1 MSLWHIAWSYLWNRK
16 FTTCLTILSVAL
28 SVGLISSVLSLRE
41 ELEKR
46 FAEEGQAFDLV
57 VGPKGSPLQLVLGSV
72 YFLDSAIGRTP
83 LHVYEMLRKDSEF
96 VEAAFP
102 IGLGDTYGGF
112 RIVGTSRELL
122 DHEWVGFSGDVRKP
136 FALQD
141 GEYFESTREAVV
153 GSVAAR
159 QLGLQIGDEFE
170 SIHGSFAISE
180 DLREFDHA
188 DHPYTV
194 VGILKPSGSPFDRA
208 IYCSIESIWDAHG
221 HADDEEHGEDDHGD
235 EDMDEHAHE
244 EGDGHAHEEGDGH
257 AHDKDDDHTE
267 VSEEIAA
274 EEMDF
279 SNSLSAV
286 LVQLHSPA
294 QRFEYEGYI
303 NEQTD
308 AMAVVPIQ
316 IISDFFRDFL
326 DPIKGLM
333 MGVGYLV
340 VVISA
345 LSILIGLYLS
355 IMQRKRDLAIMRALG
370 ASSYEIF
377 GAVIIEAFWVTTL
390 GIGVGWVFGNV
401 VTYLLGIILAREYGL
416 IVSPFGLSSE
426 EIRAFA
432 TVALVGL
439 VAGVLPAWQAYNSDV
454 AHDLADRQ

>member
-16 FTTCLTILSVAL
+16 LTTCLTIISVAL
-28 SVGLISSVLSLRE
+28 AVGLISSVLSLRQQ
-41 ELEKR
+41 LEQR

-72 YFLDSAIGRTP
+72 YFMDSAIGRTP
-83 LHVYEMLRKDSEF
+83 LHVYEDLKKDSDF
-96 VEAAFP
+96 VKAAFP
-102 IGLGDTYGGF
+102 IGLGDTYNGY
-112 RIVGTSRELL
+112 RIVGTTPELL
-122 DHEWVGFSGDVRKP
+122 DHEWVGFSGEVRKP
-136 FALQD
+136 FTLAD
-141 GEYFESTREAVV
+141 GRKFESPQEAVV

-159 QLGLQIGDEFE
+159 KLGLQIGDEFE
-170 SIHGSFAISE
+170 SVHGSFAISE

-188 DHPYTV
+188 EHPYKV
-194 VGILKPSGSPFDRA
+194 VGILEPSGSPFDRA
-208 IYCSIESIWDAHG
+208 IYCSIESIWEAHG
-221 HADDEEHGEDDHGD
+221 HGHDEHDDHG
-235 EDMDEHAHE
+235 
-244 EGDGHAHEEGDGH
+244 
-257 AHDKDDDHTE
+257 AHDDHDDHDDHGAHDDHAEDEGHTD
-267 VSEEIAA
+267 EEL
-274 EEMDF
+274 DW
-279 SNSLSAV
+279 SNSISAV
-286 LVQLHSPA
+286 LVQLHSA
-294 QRFEYEGYI
+294 TQRFEYEGYI

-308 AMAVVPIQ
+308 AMAAVPIQ

-333 MGVGYLV
+333 MAVGYLV

-345 LSILIGLYLS
+345 ISILIGLYLS

-390 GIGVGWVFGNV
+390 GIAVGWLFGNV
-401 VTYLLGIILAREYGL
+401 VTYLLGLKLAQEYGL
-416 IVSPFGLSSE
+416 VVAPFGLSSE

-439 VAGVLPAWQAYNSDV
+439 VAGILPAWQAYNSDV